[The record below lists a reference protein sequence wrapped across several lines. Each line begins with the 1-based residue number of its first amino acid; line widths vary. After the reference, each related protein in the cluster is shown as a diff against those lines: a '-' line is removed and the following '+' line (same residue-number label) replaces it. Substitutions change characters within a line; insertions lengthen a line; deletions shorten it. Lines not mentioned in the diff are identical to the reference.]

1 MKDWFKFRLAWLQA
15 IGMFELEEAG
25 RLFLAVINYAAT
37 REEPALSGPEMAV
50 FTVIAQVLR
59 EDAELS
65 EKRAVCGA
73 LGGRPKRVKESKK
86 KQSFSGEN
94 TDEKQSFPGKKQ
106 SFSDE
111 NTDEKQSFPG
121 KKQSF
126 SDENTD
132 EKQSFSGE
140 NTDEKQSFQVL
151 SEAPESLRIKG
162 LDSIPEIQSGEDPTD
177 ACTDT
182 YIDTSIDTYH
192 THIYRENRNDS
203 KKRFVVPTVEE
214 VAAYC
219 RERGNSVDA
228 QRFVDFYTSKGWR
241 IGKEPMRDWKAC
253 VRTWERNG
261 RDRVEVSG
269 TGGGKPAKTVAAQ
282 QYSQRDYSD
291 EDEEAFQRML
301 VNTRKEGY

>member
-1 MKDWFKFRLAWLQA
+1 MKDWFKFRIAWLQA
-15 IGMFELEEAG
+15 MSMFELEEAG
-25 RLFLAVINYAAT
+25 RLFKAVITYGCT
-37 REEPALSGPEMAV
+37 GEEPILSGAEKAV

-86 KQSFSGEN
+86 QSFSGEN
-94 TDEKQSFPGKKQ
+94 TDEKQSFPGNKQ

-111 NTDEKQSFPG
+111 NTDEKQSFPEI
-121 KKQSF
+121 KQSF
-126 SDENTD
+126 SD
-132 EKQSFSGE
+132 E

-282 QYSQRDYSD
+282 Q
-291 EDEEAFQRML
+291 
-301 VNTRKEGY
+301 

>member
-111 NTDEKQSFPG
+111 NTDEKQSF
-121 KKQSF
+121 
-126 SDENTD
+126 
-132 EKQSFSGE
+132 SGE

-203 KKRFVVPTVEE
+203 KKRFVVPTV
-214 VAAYC
+214 
-219 RERGNSVDA
+219 
-228 QRFVDFYTSKGWR
+228 
-241 IGKEPMRDWKAC
+241 
-253 VRTWERNG
+253 
-261 RDRVEVSG
+261 
-269 TGGGKPAKTVAAQ
+269 
-282 QYSQRDYSD
+282 
-291 EDEEAFQRML
+291 
-301 VNTRKEGY
+301 